1 MIKNKGG
8 GFGTTLV
15 WALVTGVLAL
25 VTGVGIARYGDRIP
39 WLAPILGQ
47 PTQNSEAVVQGIQRL
62 NELATVKYTTQVIVT
77 EEQNPR
83 ILQQPLPEFLTGEK
97 VLLMAVGEVQAGI
110 DLEELGQRDV
120 QVEGQRVTIDL
131 PQARILD
138 SSLDE
143 DKTKLYDRDR
153 GLLRIRGNDA
163 LLEEARRDA
172 EDRMVEAA
180 RQNGIVEQA
189 QNNAEESLRAFVTS
203 LGYEDVVFK

>member
-1 MIKNKGG
+1 MNKNKGG

-15 WALVTGVLAL
+15 WALVIVVLAL

-77 EEQNPR
+77 EEQNTR

-97 VLLMAVGEVQAGI
+97 VLLLAVGEVQAGI

-131 PQARILD
+131 PQASILD

>member
-1 MIKNKGG
+1 MTKDKGG

-15 WALVTGVLAL
+15 GALVLVVLAL
-25 VTGVGIARYGDRIP
+25 VAGVGIARYGDRIP

-97 VLLMAVGEVQAGI
+97 VLLMAVGEVHAGI
-110 DLEELGQRDV
+110 DLEELGQRDI

-153 GLLRIRGNDA
+153 GLLRIRGNDT

>member
-1 MIKNKGG
+1 MNKNKGG

-15 WALVTGVLAL
+15 WALVIVVLAL

-77 EEQNPR
+77 EEQNTR

-110 DLEELGQRDV
+110 DLEQLGQRDI
-120 QVEGQRVTIDL
+120 QAEGQRVTIDL

>member
-1 MIKNKGG
+1 MNKNKGG

-15 WALVTGVLAL
+15 WALVIGVLAL

-77 EEQNPR
+77 EEQNAR